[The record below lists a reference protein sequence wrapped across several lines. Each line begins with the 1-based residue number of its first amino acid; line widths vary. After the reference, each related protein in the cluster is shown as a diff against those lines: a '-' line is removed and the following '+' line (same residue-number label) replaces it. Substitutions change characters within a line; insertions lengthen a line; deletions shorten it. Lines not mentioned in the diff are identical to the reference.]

1 MDQRG
6 FLCPFLLS
14 SKTTAKGT
22 GFGVMAGEEDPVEL
36 DSSLTLWSVIGGS
49 IGGSVQAKVK
59 NSYID
64 RRFTYIIVL
73 GLLEWV
79 LFWV

>member
-6 FLCPFLLS
+6 FFCPFLLS

-36 DSSLTLWSVIGGS
+36 DSGLTLWSVIGG
-49 IGGSVQAKVK
+49 VA
-59 NSYID
+59 
-64 RRFTYIIVL
+64 
-73 GLLEWV
+73 
-79 LFWV
+79 